1 MTEDSKNLLALENR
15 FWQAMV
21 DGDNDTATSLLTEP
35 ALMVSPHGA
44 FQFDHAAYR
53 KMADQGPRV
62 VTSFKLQDVKVVFPN
77 DNTAPRPGCA
87 WARAGSASCT
97 PKRPWRP
104 KRRTDRDP
112 GPSPSSLRRQGPRA
126 SFSFGSPGSQPPL
139 G

>member
-1 MTEDSKNLLALENR
+1 MTEESKNLIALENR

-77 DNTAPRPGCA
+77 DNTAVL
-87 WARAGSASCT
+87 T
-97 PKRPWRP
+97 YQV
-104 KRRTDRDP
+104 
-112 GPSPSSLRRQGPRA
+112 RQGVAPRNDKSA
-126 SFSFGSPGSQPPL
+126 AEFEEMHDTSTWVRVGQGWKCVMHTETPVATETAH
-139 G
+139 